1 MNHDAII
8 IGAGPAGLAAAIEL
22 ASAGRSALLLDRES
36 HGGPIVNVEWIND
49 YPVPGERAS
58 GAMLASGL
66 VEQAQQAGVAMEIAT
81 VVEVEPYSGCISVT
95 CDDGRNYTATVVI
108 LAAGLASRTLGIPGE
123 QEFQGKGMIHCAMCD
138 AGLYRD
144 RVVAVC
150 GGGNAG
156 LIDAMFLARFASRV
170 HVIEPQAALAATPAL
185 RALAAETSNVEIRLG
200 LKPVEIHGH
209 DGVSALAVEDVKTG
223 ARQSVDVYGV
233 LVRVGFTP
241 ATEFVDGVVE
251 LDESAHIAASESL
264 ETDVAGIYCAGDI
277 RRGST
282 RDVAGA
288 VADGARAAQSA
299 LRFLA
304 HRDGS

>member
-1 MNHDAII
+1 MNYDAII
-8 IGAGPAGLAAAIEL
+8 IGAGPAGLAAGIEL
-22 ASAGRSALLLDRES
+22 ARAGRSTLLLDRES
-36 HGGPIVNVEWIND
+36 HGGPIINVEWIND
-49 YPVPGERAS
+49 YPVTGERIS

-81 VVEVEPYSGCISVT
+81 VAEVEAYSGCISVT
-95 CDDGRNYTATVVI
+95 SDDGRNYTSTVVI
-108 LAAGLASRTLGIPGE
+108 LAGGLASRALGIPGE
-123 QEFQGKGMIHCAMCD
+123 EQYQGKGVIHCAMCD

-150 GGGNAG
+150 GGGNAA

-170 HVIEPQAALAATPAL
+170 HVVEPQATLAATPAL
-185 RALAAETSNVEIRLG
+185 QSLAAETRNIEIRLG
-200 LKPVEIHGH
+200 QKPVEIRG
-209 DGVSALAVEDVKTG
+209 DDYVAALAVENVTNGSRD
-223 ARQSVDVYGV
+223 SIDVYGV

-241 ATEFVDGVVE
+241 ATAFLEGVVE
-251 LDESAHIAASESL
+251 LDESGHVTASESL
-264 ETDVAGIYCAGDI
+264 ETDIPGIFCAGDI

-299 LRFLA
+299 LRLLA
-304 HRDGS
+304 HPDRS